1 MLTAPKK
8 DRGLAPLI
16 LLWLWTPL
24 YFYSVLIG
32 VGFSSVITLTF
43 SGDVFK
49 GNYPSWVYLFVVL
62 NIGVAYLFI
71 GAANIKVYFTDNEIY
86 RILFGFSKKS
96 FVPNELVEAN
106 VTTER
111 KNKVL
116 RIKNK
121 NTDFNFTF

>member
-1 MLTAPKK
+1 M
-8 DRGLAPLI
+8 
-16 LLWLWTPL
+16 

-32 VGFSSVITLTF
+32 GGFSSVIILTF
-43 SGDVFK
+43 SRDVFK
-49 GNYPSWVYLFVVL
+49 GNYPWWVYLFVVL